1 MTTTKTTILDIIKAH
16 KEVISLLLQIE
27 QAQINIDEAAPYLDE
42 SRQHLS
48 YYASVAPHYEKI
60 VNDNTNKRSDLID
73 EYKSLSWKTFN
84 MQLPFYPAH
93 SCTLPF

>member
-1 MTTTKTTILDIIKAH
+1 MTTPPTILDIIKAH

-27 QAQINIDEAAPYLDE
+27 QATINIDEATPYLDE

-60 VNDNTNKRSDLID
+60 LNDNTNKRDDLIE
-73 EYKSLSWKTFN
+73 EYKSLSWQTFN
-84 MQLPFYPAH
+84 LQLPHYP
-93 SCTLPF
+93 LRNYGIPF